1 MSMMNKIK
9 SMLKG
14 HESKAA
20 KGIDVAGDLI
30 DRKTH
35 GKYRRHVDKAQ
46 RRLKQ
51 ELGRPGPHGGT
62 QGGPHGGTQGGPH
75 GGTQG
80 DTRGGHD
87 RPGGPGGNPYGDQGR
102 PPGR

>member
-46 RRLKQ
+46 SRLKQ
-51 ELGRPGPHGGT
+51 ELGRPGTHGGT
-62 QGGPHGGTQGGPH
+62 QGGPHGGTQSDP
-75 GGTQG
+75 
-80 DTRGGHD
+80 RGGHD
-87 RPGGPGGNPYGDQGR
+87 RPGGPGGDPYGDQGR

>member
-46 RRLKQ
+46 SRLKQ
-51 ELGRPGPHGGT
+51 ELGRPGTH
-62 QGGPHGGTQGGPH
+62 GGPHGGA
-75 GGTQG
+75 QG

-87 RPGGPGGNPYGDQGR
+87 RPGGPGGDPYGDQGR
-102 PPGR
+102 PPGH